1 MSVPTLSDLLSA
13 AAARLEA
20 AGIDSPG
27 LDAAYLAE
35 HALGIP
41 RLAQRRRGG
50 EAVEPGRAARFQ
62 ALLDRRAARE
72 PLQRILGSWEFW
84 GLELLLSPDTLIPRA
99 DTETVVD
106 AVLKRRPDRGRPWR
120 ILDLG
125 TGTGAILLALLSE
138 YPRATGLG
146 VDLSPGAAATAA
158 RNAQLNGAGDRARFV
173 VGSWADALAGGG
185 FDIVVSNP
193 PYIPDG
199 EIDTLQPEVAR
210 HEPRR
215 ALAGGA
221 DGLDPYRHL
230 SAELPRLL
238 VPGGLAALEHGLGQG
253 PAVAALLRQ
262 AGLSGVETVDDLGGR
277 DRVTLGVVPA
287 A

>member
-1 MSVPTLSDLLSA
+1 M
-13 AAARLEA
+13 
-20 AGIDSPG
+20 
-27 LDAAYLAE
+27 
-35 HALGIP
+35 
-41 RLAQRRRGG
+41 
-50 EAVEPGRAARFQ
+50 
-62 ALLDRRAARE
+62 
-72 PLQRILGSWEFW
+72 
-84 GLELLLSPDTLIPRA
+84 
-99 DTETVVD
+99 
-106 AVLKRRPDRGRPWR
+106 
-120 ILDLG
+120 
-125 TGTGAILLALLSE
+125 
-138 YPRATGLG
+138 
-146 VDLSPGAAATAA
+146 
-158 RNAQLNGAGDRARFV
+158 
-173 VGSWADALAGGG
+173 
-185 FDIVVSNP
+185 
-193 PYIPDG
+193 
-199 EIDTLQPEVAR
+199 AR